1 MGLHSLEVEKPY
13 KCSIIIKNTGRYSNM
28 MSEEKRRICDNIF
41 DYISKELDNW
51 IDNQIFIKSS
61 MEELGEL
68 YYNHILDKVE
78 DADTELLNAV
88 IRTIKPR
95 NIECAVQKDYYI
107 AICKILHFKS
117 FLQKYGWMSNE
128 SMMIY
133 SFRNTVSY
141 CKNIKPR

>member
-1 MGLHSLEVEKPY
+1 
-13 KCSIIIKNTGRYSNM
+13 M

-95 NIECAVQKDYYI
+95 N
-107 AICKILHFKS
+107 
-117 FLQKYGWMSNE
+117 M
-128 SMMIY
+128 
-133 SFRNTVSY
+133 
-141 CKNIKPR
+141 

>member
-95 NIECAVQKDYYI
+95 NIVEANPSLLLRTFHIPPSCSGHRVV
-107 AICKILHFKS
+107 LLPGH
-117 FLQKYGWMSNE
+117 
-128 SMMIY
+128 
-133 SFRNTVSY
+133 
-141 CKNIKPR
+141 